1 MKRVWQELRAGRSR
15 VQNHQFFDWLNSET
29 VPLERRF
36 VFSPVMIDFIMG
48 FADLNKWFLRYPEPQ
63 NELQRAI
70 NEHTEEDQT
79 HSRLFYENW
88 YTLSL
93 GELAAWSPGKM
104 LWWLFHSHDAEV
116 VRRFGMDLLRLSA
129 RHSDPLVRFPMMEA
143 IEICGDVFFG
153 HTAPIAAEL
162 SKKHNLPHDYYG
174 KYHRDRETGHL
185 QADEAPLLRQ
195 NLSDSQLAEARLAV
209 EHVFTMFCAVLD
221 QLLDYCERSADYR
234 KMLLDLDG
242 EHLDAIAP
250 PLNRN
255 TLAAISD
262 ALVPPSSTPPSL
274 SQLAVLRHLQEK
286 TARLSQHPFLT
297 WLKGTD
303 DVEPKDRLRGFV
315 ALWGVDI
322 AGYKDF
328 NQLVLRYPEPHT
340 PLEQALNEWT
350 SNLATHGS
358 LFLRDWQALQ
368 IDEVLAWDA
377 GETIAF
383 YFLGN
388 ETEVHRRN
396 MAKVKHRAFRNE
408 NPLVRFW
415 LIKALE
421 DSGEALFAA
430 TAPLAHLVEAQEDV
444 TLDYWAHRH
453 QLAET
458 PGSASAHDIASL
470 FLAQPLS
477 AEQRSECCEII
488 DTIFENMAEQF
499 DLSLATAWR
508 QKCVKQSRSL
518 PPSRSSMIAARPV
531 SAHDLIEEAEQQA
544 G

>member
-1 MKRVWQELRAGRSR
+1 MKRVWAELRAGRSR
-15 VQNHQFFDWLNSET
+15 VAGHQFFEWLNSDS

-48 FADLNKWFLRYPEPQ
+48 FADLNKWFLSYPEPQ
-63 NELQRAI
+63 NELERAI
-70 NEHTEEDQT
+70 NEHTQEDRT

-93 GELAAWSPGKM
+93 GELAAWTPGKM
-104 LWWLFHSHDAEV
+104 LWWLFHSRDAEI

-129 RHSDPLVRFPMMEA
+129 RHADPLVRFPMMEA

-185 QADEAPLLRQ
+185 QADEAPLLRAS
-195 NLSDSQLAEARLAV
+195 LSPIQLAEASRAV

-221 QLLDYCERSADYR
+221 QLLDYGQRSADYR
-234 KMLLDLDG
+234 KMLLELDG

-250 PLNRN
+250 PLHASTPAVRSEV
-255 TLAAISD
+255 LD
-262 ALVPPSSTPPSL
+262 PPPSAPPSL

-286 TARLSQHPFLT
+286 MARLRQHPLLT
-297 WLKGTD
+297 WLRSTD
-303 DVEPKDRLRGFV
+303 DVDPRDRLRGFV

-328 NQLVLRYPEPHT
+328 NELVLHYAEPQT

-350 SNLATHGS
+350 ANLASHGG
-358 LFLRDWQALQ
+358 LFLRDWQALKV
-368 IDEVLAWDA
+368 DEVLSWDA

-421 DSGEALFAA
+421 DSGEALFSA
-430 TAPLAHLVEAQEDV
+430 TAPLAQAVEAQEQV

-453 QLAET
+453 QLAEV
-458 PGSASAHDIASL
+458 PGSSSPQEIATL
-470 FLAQPLS
+470 FLAQPLT

-508 QKCVKQSRSL
+508 QKCVRHSRTL
-518 PPSRSSMIAARPV
+518 PPSRSSMIAARAV
-531 SAHDLIEEAEQQA
+531 GADELAADTEQRA

>member
-15 VQNHQFFDWLNSET
+15 VAGHRFFDWLNSDR

-48 FADLNKWFLRYPEPQ
+48 FADLNKWFLSYPEPE
-63 NELQRAI
+63 NELERAI
-70 NEHTEEDQT
+70 NAHTMEDRT

-88 YTLSL
+88 YTLPL
-93 GELAAWSPGKM
+93 GELAAWAPGKM
-104 LWWLFHSHDAEV
+104 LWWLFHSRDAEI
-116 VRRFGMDLLRLSA
+116 VRKFGMDLLRLSA

-153 HTAPIAAEL
+153 HTAPIATEL

-195 NLSDSQLAEARLAV
+195 SLSPIQLAEAKLAV

-234 KMLLDLDG
+234 RMLLDLDG

-250 PLNRN
+250 PMNRS
-255 TLAAISD
+255 APISRERD
-262 ALVPPSSTPPSL
+262 VVAPAPPAL

-286 TARLSQHPFLT
+286 VARLRQHPLLA
-297 WLKGTD
+297 WLRSTD
-303 DVEPKDRLRGFV
+303 EIEPRDRLRGFV

-328 NQLVLRYPEPHT
+328 NELVLRYADPQT
-340 PLEQALNEWT
+340 PLERALNQWT
-350 SNLATHGS
+350 ENLATHGS
-358 LFLRDWQALQ
+358 LFLRDWQALK

-421 DSGEALFAA
+421 DCGEELFAA
-430 TAPLAHLVEAQEDV
+430 TAPLAQAIEAQEGV

-453 QLAET
+453 HVAEA
-458 PGSASAHDIASL
+458 PDSASPQDITSL
-470 FLAQPLS
+470 FLAQSLS
-477 AEQRSECCEII
+477 AEQRAECCETI

-508 QKCVKQSRSL
+508 QKCVKQSRTL
-518 PPSRSSMIAARPV
+518 PPSRSSMIAARSVTIVPE
-531 SAHDLIEEAEQQA
+531 ATGAEQQV

>member
-15 VQNHQFFDWLNSET
+15 VQGHQFFDWLNSEA

-48 FADLNKWFLRYPEPQ
+48 FADLNKWFLSYPEPKDAL
-63 NELQRAI
+63 ERAI
-70 NEHTEEDQT
+70 NEHTEEDRT

-88 YTLSL
+88 YTLPL

-104 LWWLFHSHDAEV
+104 LWWLFHSRDAEI

-162 SKKHNLPHDYYG
+162 SKKHNLAHDYYG

-185 QADEAPLLRQ
+185 QADEAPLLRAS
-195 NLSDSQLAEARLAV
+195 LSPIQLAEARQAV
-209 EHVFTMFCAVLD
+209 EHVFTMFLAVLD
-221 QLLDYCERSADYR
+221 QLHDYGERSADYR

-242 EHLDAIAP
+242 EHLDAIAA
-250 PLNRN
+250 PLNRDS
-255 TLAAISD
+255 LAPMSEA
-262 ALVPPSSTPPSL
+262 ALAPPSSAPPSL
-274 SQLAVLRHLQEK
+274 SQLAVLRYLQEK
-286 TARLSQHPFLT
+286 ISRLSQHPFLV
-297 WLKGTD
+297 WLRTTD
-303 DVEPKDRLRGFV
+303 DVEPRDRLRGFI

-328 NQLVLRYPEPHT
+328 NELVLRYAEPQT
-340 PLEQALNEWT
+340 ELEQALNQWT
-350 SNLATHGS
+350 EKLATHGT
-358 LFLRDWQALQ
+358 LFLRDWQALKL
-368 IDEVLAWDA
+368 DEVLTWDA

-396 MAKVKHRAFRNE
+396 MAKVKHHAFRNE
-408 NPLVRFW
+408 SPLLRFW

-421 DSGEALFAA
+421 DSGDALFAA
-430 TAPLAHLVEAQEDV
+430 TAPLARTVEAQEDV

-453 QLAET
+453 HVAEA
-458 PGSASAHDIASL
+458 PGAASPQDITTL

-477 AEQRSECCEII
+477 AEQRSECCAII

-508 QKCVKQSRSL
+508 QKCVKQSRTL
-518 PPSRSSMIAARPV
+518 PPSRGSMIAART
-531 SAHDLIEEAEQQA
+531 EAAEVPEQQA